1 MSFAPPSTVHQV
13 ERGSPTTVWR
23 GRVFGLDLEASLPLV
38 GFVPSAGGR
47 APSAVLRAATAAEL
61 RDLWP
66 QSSQLLLS
74 WRPAGGNRTM
84 TVEHAPGVGY
94 RVWALRHGTHVV
106 FEGGTHVASAP
117 PAWGGWRW
125 QRLLFAHALPLAA
138 RLQGYELLHASAV
151 RRGESVVAFVAS
163 SGTGKSTLA
172 ANLVARGW
180 GFVTDDVL
188 AVACANGKVTAH
200 PGPSL
205 MGLVNAEYDSL
216 PADTRTLLGARLGRR
231 GKRRSGKPYFT
242 TPVTPGP
249 ARLAAICFLERA
261 DAGGEAILEEQ
272 HPPEPRLLLGA
283 GFLPYLT
290 SHENLVRHLDS
301 CMEIAAATR
310 AFTLRAPAHMS
321 PAELARGVERQLLS
335 SLGDPR
341 S

>member
-1 MSFAPPSTVHQV
+1 MSFAPPSTVRKV
-13 ERGSPTTVWR
+13 KRGGTATVWR
-23 GRVFGLDLEASLPLV
+23 GRVFGLDLETSLPLV
-38 GFVPSAGGR
+38 GFVPATGGR
-47 APSAVLRAATAAEL
+47 APSAILRAATVAEL

-66 QSSQLLLS
+66 KSSQLLLS

-106 FEGGTHVASAP
+106 SEGGTHIASAP
-117 PAWGGWRW
+117 PAWGGWQW
-125 QRLLFAHALPLAA
+125 QRLLFAHTLPLAA

-151 RRGESVVAFVAS
+151 RLGESVVAFVAS

-188 AVACANGKVTAH
+188 AVACANGKATAH

-205 MGLVNAEYDSL
+205 MGLGNAEYDRL
-216 PADTRTLLGARLGRR
+216 PAGSRTLLGPRLGRR
-231 GKRRSGKPYFT
+231 GKRRLGKPYFT

-261 DAGGEAILEEQ
+261 AAGREAILEEQ
-272 HPPEPRLLLGA
+272 RPPEPRFLLGA
-283 GFLPYLT
+283 NFLSYLT
-290 SHENLVRHLDS
+290 SHDHLLSHLDA
-301 CMEIAAATR
+301 CTEIAAATR
-310 AFTLRAPAHMS
+310 AFTLRVPAHMS
-321 PAELARGVERQLLS
+321 PAELARRVEEQLPS
-335 SLGDPR
+335 TLGHSTP
-341 S
+341 